1 MADLAITQNELIEEL
16 ARYAAGDAPEN
27 AKTVQELA
35 LAANVSDGVVH
46 KRLKI
51 LQRLGRL
58 RVHYVVRE
66 RIDGRR
72 QSVPAYT
79 ILPPPKAAKKS
90 R

>member
-1 MADLAITQNELIEEL
+1 MAVLAITENELIEEL

-58 RVHYVVRE
+58 KVHFVARE

-79 ILPPPKAAKKS
+79 ILPAKKAK